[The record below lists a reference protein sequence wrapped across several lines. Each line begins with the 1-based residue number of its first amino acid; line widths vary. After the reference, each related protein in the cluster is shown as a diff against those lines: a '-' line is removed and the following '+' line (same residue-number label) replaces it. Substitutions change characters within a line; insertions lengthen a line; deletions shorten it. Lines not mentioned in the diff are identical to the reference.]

1 MPAARSRKVSSPRGD
16 VEPAVIVTPEVS
28 PQVSEFAWAALIGL
42 SDTPRWLPCRF
53 LYDAHGTELFEKIT
67 LQPEYYLTRTEAAI
81 LQRYAPD
88 IHAVTG
94 PVTLVELGSGSSVKT
109 DHLLRAYAAIG
120 DVVYVP
126 IDVSDT
132 AIQLATERIG
142 AEHDSV
148 TVNGIVGTYEEAFR
162 LVRDRSPSMV
172 MFLGSTIGNFNQTES
187 LTFWRRMWESLQ
199 GGDYFLLGVD
209 LVKDVS
215 IIEAAYN
222 DAAGVTAEFT
232 KNLFARMNRELGSDI
247 DLSTIEH
254 TSSFST
260 AWQRIETFTRFT
272 ETQTIHIRPLDAAI
286 EIAAGDQIMMEISR
300 KFVVSDLIR
309 FLSGFGFTV
318 RQVYTDEREWFA
330 EVLLEKRA

>member
-1 MPAARSRKVSSPRGD
+1 MPSARSRKISSPTD
-16 VEPAVIVTPEVS
+16 NAEPAVIATRVGS
-28 PQVSEFAWAALIGL
+28 PQVPEFAWATLIGL

-53 LYDAHGTELFEKIT
+53 VYDAHGSELFEKIT

-81 LQRYAPD
+81 LERHATD

-94 PVTLVELGSGSSVKT
+94 PVTLIELGSGSSVKT
-109 DHLLRAYAAIG
+109 DHLLRAYAATG

-132 AIQLATERIG
+132 AIQLATERIS
-142 AEHDSV
+142 AEHEGV

-172 MFLGSTIGNFNQTES
+172 LFLGSTIGTFNQSES
-187 LTFWRRMWESLQ
+187 LTFWRKVWESLQ

-254 TSSFST
+254 TSSFRT
-260 AWQRIETFTRFT
+260 AWQRIETFTRFN
-272 ETQTIHIRPLDAAI
+272 EAQTIHIRPLDAAI

-330 EVLLEKRA
+330 EVLLEKRV